1 MTSSNYKRFRKPRTE
16 NNYTRSLLLNLIF
29 VVSLYETAIMELV
42 IKDIKSAQDIKLF
55 TELAKRLGLR
65 TAKLSLEEKEDI
77 GLAIAIEKG
86 RKTGYV
92 AEETIMKTL
101 RNVQGK

>member
-1 MTSSNYKRFRKPRTE
+1 MQPIQT
-16 NNYTRSLLLNLIF
+16 
-29 VVSLYETAIMELV
+29 VMELI
-42 IKDIKSAQDIKLF
+42 IKGIKSVEDVRLF
-55 TELAKRLGLR
+55 TGLAKRLGLK
-65 TAKLSLEEKEDI
+65 TTKLSSEEKEDI